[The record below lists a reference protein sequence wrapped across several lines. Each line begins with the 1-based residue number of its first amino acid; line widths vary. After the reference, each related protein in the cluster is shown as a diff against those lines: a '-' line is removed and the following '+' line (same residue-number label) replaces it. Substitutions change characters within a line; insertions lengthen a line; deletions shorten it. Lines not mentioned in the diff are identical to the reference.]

1 MSIWGKLG
9 GAGVGLAIGGPI
21 GGLLGAFAGHYLIDR
36 EGSVFGP
43 PPRDVVLTT
52 GLVALSA
59 KMARADGVVACSEV
73 EAFSRVVTIPDEDR
87 ANVERLFRLAQSTT
101 DGFQAYATQLAKLL
115 ADEPCLLEDIV
126 DGLFLIAQ
134 ADGAVHEKE
143 VQYLR
148 EISRIFGK
156 DEDWFEAVLA
166 RHVIMPD
173 DPYRVIGADRSMSFA
188 ELQRRYR
195 QLVLEHHPDREIAR
209 GLPPEAVK
217 IATDRLGAIN
227 AAWERIERERRAA

>member
-36 EGSVFGP
+36 EGAVFGP

-87 ANVERLFRLAQSTT
+87 PNVERLFRLAQATT
-101 DGFQAYATQLAKLL
+101 DGFQAYAAQLAKLL

-143 VQYLR
+143 VRYLR
-148 EISRIFGK
+148 EVSRIFGK
-156 DEDWFEAVLA
+156 DEEWFEAVLA
-166 RHVIMPD
+166 RHVVLPD
-173 DPYRVIGADRSMSFA
+173 DPYKVIGADRSMSFA

-227 AAWERIERERRAA
+227 AAWDRIERERRAA